1 MFELFKRAYVIYES
15 APRAQ
20 QQNSAAS
27 EPKVGVEPPMPTL
40 ASTSRNDFSGWNLLC
55 QAIDR
60 VLFLSYLVICC
71 DMTTSTL
78 IGQNTINKNFIEA
91 F

>member
-1 MFELFKRAYVIYES
+1 MSDE
-15 APRAQ
+15 PRVGDTRRIIG
-20 QQNSAAS
+20 QQNLFSD
-27 EPKVGVEPPMPTL
+27 ECL
-40 ASTSRNDFSGWNLLC
+40 RNL
-55 QAIDR
+55 
-60 VLFLSYLVICC
+60 CC